1 MPGMHCRL
9 PSNLSQPGGFVRVFV
24 DLGLHANEAHSF
36 LVPQA
41 AGDGAT
47 VALDRDLP
55 PLVEPLTARELE
67 ILALLREPIS
77 LKEIAGRLFISY
89 LTVRR
94 HTANIY
100 GKLGVNKRQAAVA
113 RAKAMGLISHP

>member
-1 MPGMHCRL
+1 MPRAAAQVQD
-9 PSNLSQPGGFVRVFV
+9 SPGREPH
-24 DLGLHANEAHSF
+24 GLEVLDEADF
-36 LVPQA
+36 
-41 AGDGAT
+41 
-47 VALDRDLP
+47 
-55 PLVEPLTARELE
+55 
-67 ILALLREPIS
+67 LALLREPIS

-113 RAKAMGLISHP
+113 RAKAMGLIPRR